1 MAASVKVYHPGLRVA
16 GLGVRVRESEAWFGQ
31 AVLSGRYLLG
41 SSSLIALFSVP
52 LVIRSPCPSL
62 LSWGQGTP
70 QAPSPFKHIPAR
82 VRLGLPRVVGGGVWT
97 WEDYSKNSFH
107 PPPQS

>member
-1 MAASVKVYHPGLRVA
+1 MAASVKVYHPGLRLA
-16 GLGVRVRESEAWFGQ
+16 GLGVRARESEAWFGQ
-31 AVLSGRYLLG
+31 PVLSGRYLLG
-41 SSSLIALFSVP
+41 SSSLIDLFSVP

-70 QAPSPFKHIPAR
+70 RQPLPLNTSQQESG
-82 VRLGLPRVVGGGVWT
+82 LGLPKVVVGVWT